1 MELVITGHRVDVTE
15 ALRDYAEKKIGKVTR
30 NVEGV
35 IETQIELS
43 VNRNPSV
50 PDNQIVEVT
59 LIAKGTVIRAEESSE
74 NMYASLDLVADKI
87 ERQIRRYR
95 QKLNG
100 HDRHH
105 RQKTAS
111 IAAEPLGA
119 VTEAEEE
126 EIHREIIPTRSFPV
140 RVMSP
145 DDAAA
150 QLDILGHNF
159 LMFVNQFTEQ
169 VNVVYHRKDGNYGLI
184 EPSA

>member
-1 MELVITGHRVDVTE
+1 MELVITGHRVDVTD

-30 NVEGV
+30 NVDGV

-74 NMYASLDLVADKI
+74 NMYASLDMVADKL

-105 RQKTAS
+105 RQKVASLAPAEAATA
-111 IAAEPLGA
+111 
-119 VTEAEEE
+119 VEAEEE
-126 EIHREIIPTRSFPV
+126 EIQREIVPTRSFPV

-150 QLDILGHNF
+150 QLDLLGHNF
-159 LMFVNQFTEQ
+159 IVFVNQFTEQ
-169 VNVVYHRKDGNYGLI
+169 VNVIYHRKDGNYGLI
-184 EPSA
+184 EPTS